1 MLAACAQTGGL
12 RTGLY
17 TSPHLHTYRERIQI
31 NQTPITRHELAALV
45 EDIQPTVETVPG
57 LTTFEV
63 VTALAFLY
71 FARQE
76 VDLAVM
82 EVGLGGRLDATNV
95 IIPEISVI
103 TSLSLDHT
111 ALLGNTLA
119 QIAYEKG
126 GIIKAG
132 VPVVSAPQ
140 NSEAVKVLETLASER
155 DAPLTLV
162 GRDWTWE
169 MGQRFPGGQ
178 TLTIQGPAS
187 QAAFDGTYLLAL
199 LGDFQQENAA
209 VAIAAT
215 AYLHEH
221 GHPWATPQAIHEA
234 LQTVTWP
241 GRMEVL
247 NQRPPLV
254 VDCAHNPYSVEKLA
268 ESLKTWFPDTQWI
281 TIFGASSDK
290 DIDGMLRTLLP
301 MSKHIIVTRS
311 YHPRAA
317 APYALADQCASLGK
331 GAEIALDPQH
341 ALEQAQRHL
350 EPGYGILATGS
361 IFIVADIREIWGK
374 QRNLSLPKGDWED
387 EPWEKKGIPQTP

>member
-1 MLAACAQTGGL
+1 
-12 RTGLY
+12 
-17 TSPHLHTYRERIQI
+17 
-31 NQTPITRHELAALV
+31 
-45 EDIQPTVETVPG
+45 
-57 LTTFEV
+57 
-63 VTALAFLY
+63 
-71 FARQE
+71 
-76 VDLAVM
+76 
-82 EVGLGGRLDATNV
+82 
-95 IIPEISVI
+95 
-103 TSLSLDHT
+103 
-111 ALLGNTLA
+111 
-119 QIAYEKG
+119 
-126 GIIKAG
+126 
-132 VPVVSAPQ
+132 
-140 NSEAVKVLETLASER
+140 
-155 DAPLTLV
+155 
-162 GRDWTWE
+162 

-215 AYLHEH
+215 ACLHEH